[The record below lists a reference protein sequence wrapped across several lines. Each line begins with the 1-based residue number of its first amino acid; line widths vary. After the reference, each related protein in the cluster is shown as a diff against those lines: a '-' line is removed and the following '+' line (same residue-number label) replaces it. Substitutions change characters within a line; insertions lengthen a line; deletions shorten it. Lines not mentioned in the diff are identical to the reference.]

1 MQENNC
7 PNRAHSYQQF
17 AGSCKSIA
25 MHPMWQHGRVS
36 IGGPVMT
43 KAKLI
48 RILVIV
54 QCVLGIVMIWLL
66 TH

>member
-1 MQENNC
+1 
-7 PNRAHSYQQF
+7 
-17 AGSCKSIA
+17 

-36 IGGPVMT
+36 IGGPVMS

-48 RILVIV
+48 RILVIT
-54 QCVLGIVMIWLL
+54 QCVLGVVMIWLL